1 MLLHKH
7 FACVKCIVTSL
18 HNYIV
23 LVTGTTIIK
32 QVIKVHFNVCHRAQ
46 GQSLKVHFEP
56 DDALI
61 VTIHMTFE
69 DQCI

>member
-1 MLLHKH
+1 MAE
-7 FACVKCIVTSL
+7 FR
-18 HNYIV
+18 NYIV

-32 QVIKVHFNVCHRAQ
+32 QVIKVHFNVCHRAL